1 MNSFL
6 KKFVTNNIFFGERWL
21 PGSGR
26 GDLGR
31 EAQATKVNSFLKNLL
46 TTYIDLGRGGCL
58 DLEGEIW
65 EEGPRQQK

>member
-1 MNSFL
+1 MN
-6 KKFVTNNIFFGERWL
+6 IFGERWL

-46 TTYIDLGRGGCL
+46 TKYIDLGRGGCL

-65 EEGPRQQK
+65 GEEPRQQKLSVSL